1 MLIYYIICSCACKI
15 SFMHVVLSY
24 SIVMLLLKGSLNL
37 SFMVIC
43 LDPPNIPA
51 EDGPFVNQD
60 SSRRH

>member
-1 MLIYYIICSCACKI
+1 
-15 SFMHVVLSY
+15 MHVVLSY

-37 SFMVIC
+37 SFMIIC

-60 SSRRH
+60 PSRRH